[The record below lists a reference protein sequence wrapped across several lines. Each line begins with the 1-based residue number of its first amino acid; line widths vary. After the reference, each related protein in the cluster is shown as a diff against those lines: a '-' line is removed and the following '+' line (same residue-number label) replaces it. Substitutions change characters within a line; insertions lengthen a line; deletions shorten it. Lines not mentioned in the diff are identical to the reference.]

1 MLRIKA
7 SDAHTTAKLVISRRG
22 KDENGCEINE
32 NENARVKHVKL
43 LLFCCQTC
51 KFVTFLSS
59 SSLFLKFPN
68 IFCIPS
74 FTISC
79 FAPELVNVFFTIIIR
94 LHLVFRFMVHACDL
108 PNMRKS
114 SRLQKVSF
122 KNCLINPT
130 IYMKILHITYMKVG
144 IAERCS
150 DRRYRGIANSV
161 RYRCYVIVTT
171 AYQDPSC
178 FV

>member
-22 KDENGCEINE
+22 KDENGCAMYE
-32 NENARVKHVKL
+32 NEKGRCKACK
-43 LLFCCQTC
+43 TC
-51 KFVTFLSS
+51 KFETFLS

-68 IFCIPS
+68 IFCIQP

-79 FAPELVNVFFTIIIR
+79 FAPELLNVFFTIIIR

-130 IYMKILHITYMKVG
+130 IYMKIIRITYMKVG
-144 IAERCS
+144 IAERCN
-150 DRRYRGIANSV
+150 DHRYRGIANPV
-161 RYRCYVIVTT
+161 RYRCYVIVTA
-171 AYQDPSC
+171 AY
-178 FV
+178 